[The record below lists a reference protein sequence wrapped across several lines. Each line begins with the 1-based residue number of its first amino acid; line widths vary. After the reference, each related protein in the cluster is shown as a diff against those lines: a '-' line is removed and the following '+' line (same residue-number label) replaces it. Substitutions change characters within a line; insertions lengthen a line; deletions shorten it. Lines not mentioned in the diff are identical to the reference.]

1 MLLGTANGR
10 PNEATIGDSNGNSND
25 SVTTSDTEKMIAE
38 MNADSL
44 MGCENAPWRTLD
56 RRCAPM

>member
-1 MLLGTANGR
+1 MLLGTANSR
-10 PNEATIGDSNGNSND
+10 PNEAIPGDLNGNSD
-25 SVTTSDTEKMIAE
+25 DAVTNSNTEEMIEE